1 MGITSQRERREM
13 VILLILLVS
22 TAFGRPSSD
31 RDVGTQIG
39 NQVDDIGHFSNETGK
54 MLRNS
59 SLTEEVIKMLLEAEQ
74 AILTMTAELKT
85 LETEE
90 MKFKDNYFPNFNK
103 AKAYLGRTRQDLRKL
118 ADRTVKDVRDMKV
131 MLEAIDE
138 TTDSSAANLYLKIS
152 MNRMKDLMIETLEAL
167 KKAKGK
173 YNSAL
178 EVFDNLNTSIKKQNI
193 QMNEFVTNSS
203 SWIEHPRAGIYSAV
217 GATTVG
223 LIVADVFGC
232 LGLCSAVGAIAS
244 GSTVSST
251 EVEVAN
257 VLAKIEK
264 LKFISDEMLRSGNN
278 FDKAINV
285 AINLLENEIEIIG
298 KWTQSAKIVSD
309 NIEEYPVETL
319 RLLKPFR
326 TIFITGLDDLKMA
339 AAEFLAQPE
348 NILTL
353 EDDEIVL
360 QRPETFEEMVE
371 RVKVERVKLASLLD
385 DDEEEEVTE
394 QDSTEQDVKRMKF

>member
-1 MGITSQRERREM
+1 MGITSQIERGELSKM

-22 TAFGRPSSD
+22 PAFGRPSSD

-39 NQVDDIGHFSNETGK
+39 NQVDDIRHFSNETGK

-74 AILTMTAELKT
+74 TILKMTAELKT
-85 LETEE
+85 LQTEE

-103 AKAYLGRTRQDLRKL
+103 AKAYLRRTRQDLRKL

-138 TTDSSAANLYLKIS
+138 TTDSSAANLFLKIS
-152 MNRMKDLMIETLEAL
+152 MNRMKDLMIETLETL

-178 EVFDNLNTSIKKQNI
+178 ETFDNLNTSIKKQNI

-203 SWIEHPRAGIYSAV
+203 TWIEKTREGLYSAV

-223 LIVADVFGC
+223 LIIADVFGC
-232 LGLCSAVGAIAS
+232 LGLCSAVGAVAS
-244 GSTVSST
+244 GSTAAAT
-251 EVEVAN
+251 EKEVAI
-257 VLAKIEK
+257 VIKKIEK
-264 LKFISDEMLRSGNN
+264 LKFISDEMLRSGKN

-285 AINLLENEIEIIG
+285 AIDLLENEIEIIG

-319 RLLKPFR
+319 RLVKSFR

-339 AAEFLAQPE
+339 AEEFLAQPE

-360 QRPETFEEMVE
+360 QRPETYEEM
-371 RVKVERVKLASLLD
+371 VERVKLASLLD

>member
-1 MGITSQRERREM
+1 MGITSQTERGERSEM

-22 TAFGRPSSD
+22 PAFGRPNSD
-31 RDVGTQIG
+31 RDVGTEIG
-39 NQVDDIGHFSNETGK
+39 NQVDDIRHFSNETGK

-74 AILTMTAELKT
+74 TILKMTAELKT
-85 LETEE
+85 LQTEE

-103 AKAYLGRTRQDLRKL
+103 AKAYLRRTRQDLRKL

-138 TTDSSAANLYLKIS
+138 TTDSSAANLFLKIS
-152 MNRMKDLMIETLEAL
+152 MNRMKDLMIETLETL
-167 KKAKGK
+167 KNAKGK
-173 YNSAL
+173 YYSAL

-203 SWIEHPRAGIYSAV
+203 SWIEQTRAGIYSAV

-251 EVEVAN
+251 EVEAT
-257 VLAKIEK
+257 
-264 LKFISDEMLRSGNN
+264 
-278 FDKAINV
+278 NV

-326 TIFITGLDDLKMA
+326 TIFITGLDDLKKA
-339 AAEFLAQPE
+339 AEEFLAQPK

-353 EDDEIVL
+353 EDD
-360 QRPETFEEMVE
+360 
-371 RVKVERVKLASLLD
+371 K
-385 DDEEEEVTE
+385 
-394 QDSTEQDVKRMKF
+394 

>member
-1 MGITSQRERREM
+1 MGITSQTERGERREM
-13 VILLILLVS
+13 VILLILLIS

-39 NQVDDIGHFSNETGK
+39 NQLDDIRHFSNETGK

-74 AILTMTAELKT
+74 TILKMTAELKT
-85 LETEE
+85 LQTEE
-90 MKFKDNYFPNFNK
+90 MKFKDNYFPKFNK
-103 AKAYLGRTRQDLRKL
+103 AKAYLRRTRQDLRKL

-138 TTDSSAANLYLKIS
+138 TTDSSAANLFLKIS
-152 MNRMKDLMIETLEAL
+152 MNRMKDLMIETLETL
-167 KKAKGK
+167 KNAKGK
-173 YNSAL
+173 YYSAL

-203 SWIEHPRAGIYSAV
+203 SWIEQTRAGIYSAV

-244 GSTVSST
+244 GSTVTST

-298 KWTQSAKIVSD
+298 KWTQSAKIVSA

-339 AAEFLAQPE
+339 AEEFLAQPK

-353 EDDEIVL
+353 EDE
-360 QRPETFEEMVE
+360 
-371 RVKVERVKLASLLD
+371 K
-385 DDEEEEVTE
+385 
-394 QDSTEQDVKRMKF
+394 

>member
-1 MGITSQRERREM
+1 MGITSQTERGERREM
-13 VILLILLVS
+13 VILLILLIS

-39 NQVDDIGHFSNETGK
+39 NQLDDIRHFSNETGK

-74 AILTMTAELKT
+74 TILKMTAELKT
-85 LETEE
+85 LQTEE
-90 MKFKDNYFPNFNK
+90 MKFKDNYFPKFNK
-103 AKAYLGRTRQDLRKL
+103 AKAYLRRTRQDLRKL

-138 TTDSSAANLYLKIS
+138 TTDSSAANLFLKIS
-152 MNRMKDLMIETLEAL
+152 MNRMKDLMIETLETL

-178 EVFDNLNTSIKKQNI
+178 ETFDNLNTSIKKQNI

-203 SWIEHPRAGIYSAV
+203 TWIEKTREGLYSAV

-223 LIVADVFGC
+223 LIIADVFGC
-232 LGLCSAVGAIAS
+232 LGLCSAVGAVAS
-244 GSTVSST
+244 GSTAAAT
-251 EVEVAN
+251 EKEVAI
-257 VLAKIEK
+257 VIKKIEK
-264 LKFISDEMLRSGNN
+264 LKFISDEMLRSGKN

-285 AINLLENEIEIIG
+285 AIDLLENEIEIIG
-298 KWTQSAKIVSD
+298 KWTQSAKIVSA

-339 AAEFLAQPE
+339 AEEFLAQPK

-353 EDDEIVL
+353 EDE
-360 QRPETFEEMVE
+360 
-371 RVKVERVKLASLLD
+371 K
-385 DDEEEEVTE
+385 
-394 QDSTEQDVKRMKF
+394 